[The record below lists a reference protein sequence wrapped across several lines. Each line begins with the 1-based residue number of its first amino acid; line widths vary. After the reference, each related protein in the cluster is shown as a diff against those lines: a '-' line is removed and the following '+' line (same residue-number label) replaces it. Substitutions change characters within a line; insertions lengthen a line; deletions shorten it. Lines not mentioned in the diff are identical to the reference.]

1 LPSTY
6 PSSVPS
12 TSCCAPRSST
22 ATTVACHIPPQLRF
36 ARRSLGLCPSLVT
49 RVCSTVPRRVLVAA
63 ETASVRSSS
72 LRGSRESSDS
82 RTHDPL
88 TCLLT
93 AAETAMGRLIVGF
106 LSMQQS
112 NDHCLLGV
120 SWICLL
126 IAAETASC
134 TRLFRRPPPATIG
147 DFCVLTHSDLLA
159 KCCRNSPVPA
169 LPSVLEHF
177 RRDSCVLTHFR
188 FACQVLPK
196 QPRACASSV
205 PLHRTRQIDS
215 TKPLLLPN
223 CRPAAAEAAASLRL
237 VIALVLLESATLALR
252 HVVVSPAHHCRN
264 SDLPTGR
271 LRDCPQQPHRPASA
285 NVTQK
290 RPTAAETTASRP
302 ILTPTH
308 THH

>member
-147 DFCVLTHSDLLA
+147 DFCVLTH
-159 KCCRNSPVPA
+159 
-169 LPSVLEHF
+169 
-177 RRDSCVLTHFR
+177 FR

-223 CRPAAAEAAASLRL
+223 CLPAAAEAAASLRL